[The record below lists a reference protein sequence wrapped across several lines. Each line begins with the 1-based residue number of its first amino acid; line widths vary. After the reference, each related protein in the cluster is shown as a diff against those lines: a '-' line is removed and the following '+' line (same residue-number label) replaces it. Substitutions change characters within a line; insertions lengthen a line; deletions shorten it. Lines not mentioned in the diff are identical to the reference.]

1 MRMREKKCDEN
12 DALERRKEEL
22 CWAVRQ
28 RKAGRAGAR
37 EVLELERNVSCR
49 CGDLW
54 RGTKLKVGSGQPLD
68 DLHRSAAL
76 GAAIQGAGIF
86 WGRGG

>member
-12 DALERRKEEL
+12 DALERREEEL

-37 EVLELERNVSCR
+37 EVLELERDVSCR

-54 RGTKLKVGSGQPLD
+54 RGTKLKVGSRQPFD

-76 GAAIQGAGIF
+76 GAAIQGAGVF
-86 WGRGG
+86 